1 MAKVPSTTANEI
13 LSLLQSLTKANADSV
28 LHNLSQ
34 FIKLGTEKSIVLLK
48 ACFDNLNRHKTEPK
62 NPPLEK
68 VVASIFRNLLVR
80 PNFCTVL
87 RKSLRESKISHGTI
101 ENFSDALHLSL
112 PEKICIGLALSNSEN
127 FDIRICGKN
136 FYVARIEELCAA
148 DPDNPNSREQIL
160 SIISFFQQSE
170 CLSGLLDSFL
180 KILSF
185 VQLKDDIFTEIL
197 DICQE
202 K

>member
-1 MAKVPSTTANEI
+1 M
-13 LSLLQSLTKANADSV
+13 
-28 LHNLSQ
+28 
-34 FIKLGTEKSIVLLK
+34 
-48 ACFDNLNRHKTEPK
+48 
-62 NPPLEK
+62 
-68 VVASIFRNLLVR
+68 
-80 PNFCTVL
+80 
-87 RKSLRESKISHGTI
+87 HGTI

-136 FYVARIEELCAA
+136 FCVARIEELCAA
-148 DPDNPNSREQIL
+148 HPDNANSREQIL
-160 SIISFFQQSE
+160 CIISFFQQSA

-202 K
+202 KEILSSVLHLVPSLFIIKLVAIASRKELVDLEKWLISNLSK